1 VPDSPQ
7 TELRQMIADHMEKGF
22 LENIIDMFRH
32 DRALYSLTGELI
44 QDERVKVRLGVT
56 ALIEEL
62 KTLDPAN
69 LPLALENLLPL
80 LEYANDLVRGDAAN
94 LIGIIGD
101 KKGLYLL
108 KKLLD
113 DKNKAVRLIA
123 KEALDDIERP
133 A

>member
-1 VPDSPQ
+1 
-7 TELRQMIADHMEKGF
+7 MIADHMEKGF